1 MNENEKQDCKDA
13 LNECLELSE
22 LLTEYMKI
30 LIELYQR
37 MTAAYNRNIESISE
51 LIDKLKYGV

>member
-1 MNENEKQDCKDA
+1 MTKNEKQDCKDA